1 MVNDCMSHALVD
13 TGSEVSLAKSSF
25 IDSLGLEC
33 HQMRNLPRLA
43 GITQNILPVRGT
55 VYLRVHIGNRVVTHL
70 FSVVPDGY
78 LDTDLL
84 LGADLIM
91 YAPLTL
97 DSLRKVIVW
106 DGCTYPV
113 RMLKPRPSR
122 RRVREVTVVKP
133 SEPGS
138 CQVRL
143 KEKLILPQ
151 YKAGIYSVHIKEP
164 PDTLVEFT
172 AEVDCCQPCTSLCLR
187 VNETQEVFLPL
198 VNSSKARITMKAGT
212 LLGTYRKIEET
223 DINLQIS
230 ECRKTRIQNDLVPQ
244 SNGKLNP
251 GISRVEMFR
260 HKLSQQDFSHL
271 LNEEQT
277 QLRGLLEEHHQV
289 FIVDEHEMGKFKDVQ
304 AHINVSDSQ
313 PVRSP
318 IYRYPEKAKGVIS
331 SMLQEMEEKGII
343 EPSTAAWLSPIVLV
357 KKPDGTQRMCLDYR
371 RVNTHLQVDIHPL
384 PRLEEMVE
392 TAAGNSYYASLDM
405 KDAYYQVELDEASRD
420 LTTFS
425 DGVSL
430 YRYRRLPFGLSCSP
444 AIFSRIMSNI
454 LAPLIKKGWL
464 KNYLDDIIVWAPS
477 FPALVRRLGELFG
490 LFCNRGVKLNISK
503 CQFGQREIKFLGHI
517 ISKEGCRPC
526 PDNISAIE
534 GMKPPTNVKETRR
547 FLGMCGFYRKHIKD
561 YAKIAVPLTNLL
573 REKEPFLWSTDCQ
586 SSFEK
591 LKQVLVTA
599 PVLVKAQM
607 TKPFELFT
615 DASQDHVGAVL
626 MQKLEDQ
633 LKPIGYFSKKLKPVE
648 RRYSTTDR
656 EALAIILSC
665 RRFHHFL
672 WGVPFTIHTDHQ
684 PLVSVFKRKTKSP
697 RMNRWVIEMQ
707 DYRFKVEYRP
717 GKTNQVADQ
726 LSRPVRAIVHMRTE
740 DYLGLSKEEF
750 QEKQLEEPR
759 WAELITFL
767 EGGQLPRKK
776 CPRTMINQFMLY
788 EGLLYLSA
796 DKKDNSIQLKL
807 VVPQDLRKAALK
819 LGHENISG
827 HLGRRKTIDALENF
841 FYWPSL
847 RTDATKYVS
856 ECVICQRHKD
866 SSGLQ
871 QPYQELPPVIRP
883 LDRISIDLT
892 DMVSGAN
899 NYRYVFTV
907 IDHYSRYVKFSPL
920 RTKTTEEVSK
930 AFLSYMWDFGI
941 PTTVIL
947 DNGAEFTSSQF
958 RDMCKKCNIKLGYTT
973 PYHPQ
978 GNSVSERMHR
988 TMKTVLNVMCKG
1000 YPYQWP
1006 KYLGETQRVLNT
1018 AVHTTH
1024 GEQPHFVFFSRRLP
1038 RQVASELPTI
1048 SDDDEDSAIERA
1060 S

>member
-78 LDTDLL
+78 LDTELL

-430 YRYRRLPFGLSCSP
+430 YRFKRLPFGLSCSP

-490 LFCNRGVKLNISK
+490 LFCNRGVKLNIGK

-517 ISKEGCRPC
+517 ISKEGCRPAQI
-526 PDNISAIE
+526 IS
-534 GMKPPTNVKETRR
+534 
-547 FLGMCGFYRKHIKD
+547 
-561 YAKIAVPLTNLL
+561 
-573 REKEPFLWSTDCQ
+573 
-586 SSFEK
+586 
-591 LKQVLVTA
+591 
-599 PVLVKAQM
+599 
-607 TKPFELFT
+607 
-615 DASQDHVGAVL
+615 
-626 MQKLEDQ
+626 
-633 LKPIGYFSKKLKPVE
+633 
-648 RRYSTTDR
+648 
-656 EALAIILSC
+656 
-665 RRFHHFL
+665 
-672 WGVPFTIHTDHQ
+672 
-684 PLVSVFKRKTKSP
+684 
-697 RMNRWVIEMQ
+697 
-707 DYRFKVEYRP
+707 
-717 GKTNQVADQ
+717 
-726 LSRPVRAIVHMRTE
+726 
-740 DYLGLSKEEF
+740 
-750 QEKQLEEPR
+750 
-759 WAELITFL
+759 
-767 EGGQLPRKK
+767 LP
-776 CPRTMINQFMLY
+776 
-788 EGLLYLSA
+788 
-796 DKKDNSIQLKL
+796 
-807 VVPQDLRKAALK
+807 
-819 LGHENISG
+819 
-827 HLGRRKTIDALENF
+827 
-841 FYWPSL
+841 
-847 RTDATKYVS
+847 
-856 ECVICQRHKD
+856 
-866 SSGLQ
+866 
-871 QPYQELPPVIRP
+871 
-883 LDRISIDLT
+883 
-892 DMVSGAN
+892 
-899 NYRYVFTV
+899 
-907 IDHYSRYVKFSPL
+907 
-920 RTKTTEEVSK
+920 
-930 AFLSYMWDFGI
+930 
-941 PTTVIL
+941 
-947 DNGAEFTSSQF
+947 
-958 RDMCKKCNIKLGYTT
+958 
-973 PYHPQ
+973 
-978 GNSVSERMHR
+978 
-988 TMKTVLNVMCKG
+988 
-1000 YPYQWP
+1000 
-1006 KYLGETQRVLNT
+1006 
-1018 AVHTTH
+1018 
-1024 GEQPHFVFFSRRLP
+1024 
-1038 RQVASELPTI
+1038 
-1048 SDDDEDSAIERA
+1048 
-1060 S
+1060 